1 MYRIKSIAVFIVS
14 VAFIATIF
22 ISKDISLA
30 ATNSPDYTIGP
41 NDTLSIFVW
50 REPDLTR
57 DVTVM
62 SDGKISFPLIGNI
75 VAQGQTVA
83 QLRDT
88 ITKKLKYFIDSPE
101 VTVIVK
107 ESHQLIYV
115 IGNVNKQSPIQL
127 QANMTVLQAL
137 STAGGFSQWA
147 DQKNIVIIRREGG
160 KEIQVPFN
168 YKEFVSGK
176 NVAQNIV
183 LQPNDTIVVP

>member
-1 MYRIKSIAVFIVS
+1 MPKIKAIVVYIVS
-14 VAFIATIF
+14 VALIAAIF
-22 ISKDISLA
+22 ISKDISFA
-30 ATNSPDYTIGP
+30 ATDSPDYTIGP

-50 REPDLTR
+50 REEDLTR

-75 VAQGQTVA
+75 VAQGKTVA

-115 IGNVNKQSPIQL
+115 IGNVNKQSPIPL

-147 DQKNIVIIRREGG
+147 DQKNIIIIRREGG
-160 KEIQVPFN
+160 KELQLSFN

-176 NVAQNIV
+176 NVEQNIV
-183 LQPNDTIVVP
+183 LKPNDTIVVP

>member
-1 MYRIKSIAVFIVS
+1 MPKVKSITVFFVF
-14 VAFIATIF
+14 AALIATIF
-22 ISKDISLA
+22 ISKDISVA
-30 ATNSPDYTIGP
+30 ATDTSDYTIGP

-50 REPDLTR
+50 REDELTR

-75 VAQGQTVA
+75 LAQGKTVA

-107 ESHQLIYV
+107 VSHQLIYV
-115 IGNVNKQSPIQL
+115 IGNVNKQSPIPR

-137 STAGGFSQWA
+137 STAGGFSEWA
-147 DQKNIVIIRREGG
+147 DQKNIIIIRRQGG
-160 KEIQVPFN
+160 KETQLFFN

-176 NVAQNIV
+176 NIEQNII
-183 LQPNDTIVVP
+183 LRPDDTIVVP

>member
-1 MYRIKSIAVFIVS
+1 MPNIKSMAVYIFF
-14 VAFIATIF
+14 VAFISIIF
-22 ISKDISLA
+22 ISNDISIA
-30 ATNSPDYTIGP
+30 AADSPDYTIGP

-75 VAQGQTVA
+75 VAQGKTVA

-101 VTVIVK
+101 VTVIVNT
-107 ESHQLIYV
+107 SHQLIYV
-115 IGNVNKQSPIQL
+115 IGNVNKQSPIPL

-147 DQKNIVIIRREGG
+147 DQKNIIIIRREGG
-160 KEIQVPFN
+160 KETQISFN
-168 YKEFVSGK
+168 YKELVSGK
-176 NVAQNIV
+176 KVEQNIV

>member
-1 MYRIKSIAVFIVS
+1 MPKIKSMAVYIFF
-14 VAFIATIF
+14 VALISIIF
-22 ISKDISLA
+22 ISKDISIA
-30 ATNSPDYTIGP
+30 AADSPDYTIGP

-50 REPDLTR
+50 KEPDLTR

-75 VAQGQTVA
+75 VAQGKTVA

-101 VTVIVK
+101 VTVIVN

-115 IGNVNKQSPIQL
+115 IGNVNQQSPIPL

-147 DQKNIVIIRREGG
+147 DQKNIIIVRREGG
-160 KEIQVPFN
+160 KEIQISFN
-168 YKEFVSGK
+168 YKELVSGK
-176 NVAQNIV
+176 KVEQNIV